1 MIKVAEQYDKLLIL
15 GIGNLL
21 MGDEGVGVHLA
32 QSLEQ
37 EELPVGVD
45 LLDGGTGG
53 FHLMEYFEQYPCI
66 ILIDATLDKYPSGK
80 IRLLEP
86 KFSADFPR
94 SMSTHD
100 IGLRDLLEGLQI
112 MGRLP
117 KVYLF
122 AVSIDELQEME
133 IQLSPEV
140 QAVMPSLQKRVLQ
153 LAKQLIKKEA
163 YVLGLE

>member
-1 MIKVAEQYDKLLIL
+1 MEASRSYPRLLIL

-32 QSLEQ
+32 Q
-37 EELPVGVD
+37 ELSAEPLPPGVS

-53 FHLMEYFEQYPCI
+53 FHLMEYFESYPRL
-66 ILIDATLDKYPSGK
+66 ILIDATLDGRPPGT

-86 KFSADFPR
+86 RFSSEFPR

-100 IGLRDLLEGLQI
+100 IGLRDLLEGLQLL
-112 MGRLP
+112 GRLP

-122 AVSIDELQEME
+122 AVSIKE
-133 IQLSPEV
+133 IQSMQLSLSPEI
-140 QAVMPSLQKRVLQ
+140 QAVMPELKQRVLE
-153 LAKQLIKKEA
+153 LAKNLTEEVA
-163 YVLGLE
+163 V